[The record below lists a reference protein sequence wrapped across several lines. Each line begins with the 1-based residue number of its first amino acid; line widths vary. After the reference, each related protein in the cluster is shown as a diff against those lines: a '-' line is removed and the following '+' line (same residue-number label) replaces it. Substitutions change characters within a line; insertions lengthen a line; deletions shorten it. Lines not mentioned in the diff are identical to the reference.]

1 MISRKISMSSE
12 ITICCPTKSYAKK
25 TKVLNFK
32 IKNLCMQKLSISSIS
47 SSERQNQKHNRT
59 TENNPSIITRLSFSK
74 RTSITKKPLKS
85 LINLMINSY
94 RKADISSDK
103 KDKF

>member
-32 IKNLCMQKLSISSIS
+32 IKNLYLQKLSISSTS
-47 SSERQNQKHNRT
+47 SSKRQNQKNNKT
-59 TENNPSIITRLSFSK
+59 TENKPSIITRLSFSK
-74 RTSITKKPLKS
+74 RISITKKPLKS

-94 RKADISSDK
+94 LKTDISSDK